1 MIVEGAD
8 KKKKSLTLTVSV
20 SDMDIFQEVLEILG
34 FAYNNSS
41 EEVKQEIGKRL
52 EIVLGKTHDTER
64 ILHD

>member
-1 MIVEGAD
+1 M
-8 KKKKSLTLTVSV
+8 KKIFALWLIFAICSL
-20 SDMDIFQEVLEILG
+20 
-34 FAYNNSS
+34 